1 MATTKILPVRKRL
14 KDCLD
19 YAANPKK
26 TEIFRGDA
34 LDRLMHYTQNEDKTE
49 HQLYV
54 TGFNCDPQNACLIME
69 ATKRRWHKDI
79 GHGNV
84 GYHIIQSFKPGEA
97 SPDQVHQIGCE
108 LARRCL
114 ADRFECTVSTHLD
127 KGHLHNHIVVNSV
140 SFMDGK
146 MFRNDFKT
154 YYQGIRKVSD
164 DLCRQNQ
171 LPVIET
177 DGRGISYGE
186 WRNRREGKP
195 TLRGMVKA
203 DVEMALAESSD
214 FDDFVG
220 KLQKMGYEVKYGP
233 RVKHMAV
240 RHQDSKRFVRLDGVA
255 PQFSEAELRAFFTQL
270 KKLPPEMQ
278 QEYQAETSLCSKA
291 GRRTGTSGRAPRA
304 LPQQTE
310 PSV

>member
-127 KGHLHNHIVVNSV
+127 KGHLHNHIVS
-140 SFMDGK
+140 
-146 MFRNDFKT
+146 
-154 YYQGIRKVSD
+154 IRFPLWTAKCSA
-164 DLCRQNQ
+164 
-171 LPVIET
+171 T
-177 DGRGISYGE
+177 IS
-186 WRNRREGKP
+186 KP
-195 TLRGMVKA
+195 TIRA
-203 DVEMALAESSD
+203 S
-214 FDDFVG
+214 G
-220 KLQKMGYEVKYGP
+220 KFPMTCAAKIGC
-233 RVKHMAV
+233 R
-240 RHQDSKRFVRLDGVA
+240 S
-255 PQFSEAELRAFFTQL
+255 
-270 KKLPPEMQ
+270 
-278 QEYQAETSLCSKA
+278 
-291 GRRTGTSGRAPRA
+291 
-304 LPQQTE
+304 
-310 PSV
+310 

>member
-127 KGHLHNHIVVNSV
+127 KGHLYYENQKTCICTGNSA
-140 SFMDGK
+140 
-146 MFRNDFKT
+146 
-154 YYQGIRKVSD
+154 
-164 DLCRQNQ
+164 QNQ
-171 LPVIET
+171 AQLP
-177 DGRGISYGE
+177 DGCYGCRR
-186 WRNRREGKP
+186 RNRDGFACVCGRPAGN
-195 TLRGMVKA
+195 
-203 DVEMALAESSD
+203 
-214 FDDFVG
+214 
-220 KLQKMGYEVKYGP
+220 
-233 RVKHMAV
+233 
-240 RHQDSKRFVRLDGVA
+240 HQ
-255 PQFSEAELRAFFTQL
+255 
-270 KKLPPEMQ
+270 
-278 QEYQAETSLCSKA
+278 C
-291 GRRTGTSGRAPRA
+291 
-304 LPQQTE
+304 TE
-310 PSV
+310 

>member
-26 TEIFRGDA
+26 TEVFRGDS

-154 YYQGIRKVSD
+154 YYQGIASLSAAAVVQDKR
-164 DLCRQNQ
+164 RNAA
-171 LPVIET
+171 PV
-177 DGRGISYGE
+177 
-186 WRNRREGKP
+186 
-195 TLRGMVKA
+195 
-203 DVEMALAESSD
+203 
-214 FDDFVG
+214 
-220 KLQKMGYEVKYGP
+220 
-233 RVKHMAV
+233 
-240 RHQDSKRFVRLDGVA
+240 
-255 PQFSEAELRAFFTQL
+255 
-270 KKLPPEMQ
+270 
-278 QEYQAETSLCSKA
+278 
-291 GRRTGTSGRAPRA
+291 
-304 LPQQTE
+304 
-310 PSV
+310 

>member
-171 LPVIET
+171 LSVIET

-220 KLQKMGYEVKYGP
+220 KLQRWAMRSSTVPASSTWQFGTKTAKGLCGWTVLRRSFP
-233 RVKHMAV
+233 R
-240 RHQDSKRFVRLDGVA
+240 RN
-255 PQFSEAELRAFFTQL
+255 
-270 KKLPPEMQ
+270 
-278 QEYQAETSLCSKA
+278 
-291 GRRTGTSGRAPRA
+291 
-304 LPQQTE
+304 
-310 PSV
+310 

>member
-171 LPVIET
+171 LSVIET

-220 KLQKMGYEVKYGP
+220 KLHQMALAVSVEVCG
-233 RVKHMAV
+233 
-240 RHQDSKRFVRLDGVA
+240 RLGISPPADAADRLNG
-255 PQFSEAELRAFFTQL
+255 LRAHI
-270 KKLPPEMQ
+270 P
-278 QEYQAETSLCSKA
+278 A
-291 GRRTGTSGRAPRA
+291 GEERRA
-304 LPQQTE
+304 LEEVREMAKVFGDTVCKELDLQRPRSDLQRAE
-310 PSV
+310 ER

>member
-26 TEIFRGDA
+26 TEVFRGDA

-108 LARRCL
+108 FAVCP
-114 ADRFECTVSTHLD
+114 DNRF
-127 KGHLHNHIVVNSV
+127 
-140 SFMDGK
+140 
-146 MFRNDFKT
+146 
-154 YYQGIRKVSD
+154 
-164 DLCRQNQ
+164 
-171 LPVIET
+171 
-177 DGRGISYGE
+177 
-186 WRNRREGKP
+186 
-195 TLRGMVKA
+195 
-203 DVEMALAESSD
+203 
-214 FDDFVG
+214 
-220 KLQKMGYEVKYGP
+220 
-233 RVKHMAV
+233 
-240 RHQDSKRFVRLDGVA
+240 
-255 PQFSEAELRAFFTQL
+255 
-270 KKLPPEMQ
+270 
-278 QEYQAETSLCSKA
+278 
-291 GRRTGTSGRAPRA
+291 
-304 LPQQTE
+304 
-310 PSV
+310 

>member
-97 SPDQVHQIGCE
+97 GPDQVHQIGCE

-154 YYQGIRKVSD
+154 YYQGIRQISD
-164 DLCRQNQ
+164 DLCRQK
-171 LPVIET
+171 PVV
-177 DGRGISYGE
+177 GH
-186 WRNRREGKP
+186 RN
-195 TLRGMVKA
+195 
-203 DVEMALAESSD
+203 
-214 FDDFVG
+214 
-220 KLQKMGYEVKYGP
+220 
-233 RVKHMAV
+233 
-240 RHQDSKRFVRLDGVA
+240 
-255 PQFSEAELRAFFTQL
+255 
-270 KKLPPEMQ
+270 
-278 QEYQAETSLCSKA
+278 
-291 GRRTGTSGRAPRA
+291 GRARHLVWRMAQPPRGQA
-304 LPQQTE
+304 DTARYGQSRCGNGACRKLRL
-310 PSV
+310 

>member
-154 YYQGIRKVSD
+154 YYGTNLGAGSARVPLVFRSWCGPAAILRWARCMTVPRPTATS
-164 DLCRQNQ
+164 
-171 LPVIET
+171 PA
-177 DGRGISYGE
+177 
-186 WRNRREGKP
+186 RR
-195 TLRGMVKA
+195 
-203 DVEMALAESSD
+203 
-214 FDDFVG
+214 
-220 KLQKMGYEVKYGP
+220 
-233 RVKHMAV
+233 
-240 RHQDSKRFVRLDGVA
+240 
-255 PQFSEAELRAFFTQL
+255 
-270 KKLPPEMQ
+270 
-278 QEYQAETSLCSKA
+278 
-291 GRRTGTSGRAPRA
+291 
-304 LPQQTE
+304 
-310 PSV
+310 